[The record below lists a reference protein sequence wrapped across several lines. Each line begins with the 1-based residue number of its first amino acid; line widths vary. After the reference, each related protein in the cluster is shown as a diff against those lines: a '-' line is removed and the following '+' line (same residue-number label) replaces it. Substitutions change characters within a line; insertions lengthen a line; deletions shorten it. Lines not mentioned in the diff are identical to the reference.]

1 MVRVKLVKEKN
12 WSSSLQDYEY
22 TEEGEY
28 VGKEYDAFKTK
39 RMVDDKE
46 EITYHLDFGDGI
58 YFADA
63 VQVEELDPS
72 LDYRDEDGVL
82 KSIREKVE
90 MQPPQPIRVFTQTKK
105 ILLVEDGSVDID
117 NLEEWCNNQNI
128 KLVVYRSGANKPEI
142 IEI

>member
-39 RMVDDKE
+39 RMVNDKE
-46 EITYHLDFGDGI
+46 EIVYHLDFGDGI

-63 VQVEELDPS
+63 IQVEELDPS
-72 LDYRDEDGVL
+72 LDYSNEEGVL
-82 KSIREKVE
+82 KSIRENVE
-90 MQPPQPIRVFTQTKK
+90 MQSPQWTVVKAQPKK
-105 ILLVEDGSVDID
+105 VLLIEDGSVNADYVDGLGIP
-117 NLEEWCNNQNI
+117 CI
-128 KLVVYRSGANKPEI
+128 YYRQGSPKPEI

>member
-22 TEEGEY
+22 TDEGEY

-39 RMVDDKE
+39 RMVDDKV
-46 EITYHLDFGDGI
+46 EITYHLDFGNGI

-72 LDYRDEDGVL
+72 LDYSVEQETERL
-82 KSIREKVE
+82 IRQKIES
-90 MQPPQPIRVFTQTKK
+90 QPQFIRVSTQPKK
-105 ILLVEDGSVDID
+105 VLLIEDGSVNADYVESLGIP
-117 NLEEWCNNQNI
+117 CI
-128 KLVVYRSGANKPEI
+128 YYRQGSPKPEI